1 MLNNYLNP
9 NAYFHKEINTAN
21 SLAQQKGIDVDS
33 FTEHQQLA
41 ALFAFNW
48 QSDLNDYERT
58 EFLNSCPFTNRD
70 SYEYRVYS
78 TVCTS
83 RTGVTFT
90 DHSVSVLINNSHDN
104 QATQDLTIHVYKVL
118 CELSYNELQALCF
131 G

>member
-78 TVCTS
+78 TVSTS

-90 DHSVSVLINNSHDN
+90 DHCVSVLINNSHDN

-118 CELSYNELQALCF
+118 CELSYNELQALFF